1 MTHEYMELIT
11 YCFENTDFKI
21 INVESCEKIA
31 NTLKEYI
38 FLSLC
43 DDELTEQARKILEKL
58 FELQFRVEIKIK
70 VNY

>member
-43 DDELTEQARKILEKL
+43 DDELTE
-58 FELQFRVEIKIK
+58 
-70 VNY
+70 